1 MEFITNGNPSIYST
15 QNNTTLLHTDNITN
29 DFNIVYINGKLDISL
44 AEKLENEFTS
54 KMTSQKNIIIDM
66 SRCEYISNY
75 GLYFLSLIV
84 NKAKLLNIKIIFTSI
99 IDKISEIFELTG
111 FSNAIEL
118 APTFEDAIKEYAF
131 N

>member
-1 MEFITNGNPSIYST
+1 
-15 QNNTTLLHTDNITN
+15 
-29 DFNIVYINGKLDISL
+29 
-44 AEKLENEFTS
+44 
-54 KMTSQKNIIIDM
+54 M